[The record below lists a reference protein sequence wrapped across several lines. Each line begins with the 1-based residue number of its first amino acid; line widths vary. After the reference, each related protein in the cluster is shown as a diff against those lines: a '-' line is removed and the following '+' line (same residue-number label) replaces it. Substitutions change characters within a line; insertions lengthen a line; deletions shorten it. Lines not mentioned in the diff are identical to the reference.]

1 MVYEEVRSALAAQFE
16 ISEDEITP
24 ETDIQEDLGADS
36 LDVMELL
43 TSLEETYGL
52 VITDEAVSD
61 IHTVND
67 VALFIEKLLAELKG

>member
-24 ETDIQEDLGADS
+24 ETDIQDDLGADS

-52 VITDEAVSD
+52 VITDEAVGD
-61 IHTVND
+61 IRTVGD
-67 VALFIEKLLAELKG
+67 VAAFIEKLLAEMKG